1 MRYEMMKLCTE
12 SVWDTMRRWQLVIDD
27 TGSAEG
33 INAFIYCTNG
43 DLIWCYRCLTNWLTD
58 NFERWSYSAPY
69 KVEEWS
75 SRNAICKKAAE
86 GVHIQLGGAS
96 SPRTCSNALIKWYS
110 ATHYDCI
117 HACKNS
123 AVNNSNKKWR
133 VSFTVCSPFITNN
146 VWAKPWLNDH
156 IVICQKLIA
165 SMPSSNDVNHI
176 LPTVTWIYH
185 MIIIT

>member
-1 MRYEMMKLCTE
+1 MRYEMMKMCTE

-86 GVHIQLGGAS
+86 EVHIQLGGEH
-96 SPRTCSNALIKWYS
+96 RQE
-110 ATHYDCI
+110 
-117 HACKNS
+117 
-123 AVNNSNKKWR
+123 R
-133 VSFTVCSPFITNN
+133 VPM
-146 VWAKPWLNDH
+146 PWLNDIMRH
-156 IVICQKLIA
+156 IMIVFMHVRTVLKII
-165 SMPSSNDVNHI
+165 
-176 LPTVTWIYH
+176 PTKNEGSHLQFVRHLSPI
-185 MIIIT
+185 MCGQSPD